1 MIIQKYISDKIVP
14 VYRKLEAKL
23 NLEKNSSTSLPF
35 MVVASPSTANTL
47 VAPSSSNKNIDSTV
61 KKAPKPSNMKK
72 FYMQASK
79 SNVSYNIK
87 DVLQVKEVFPSL
99 LADKVGKMLKVK
111 NSREDSKKPRINMI
125 TRVPSRKEVI
135 IPMIKQITELIV
147 NSAHIHIINI
157 NKYLKNSKSDI
168 VADFIQI
175 TNNGIIITT
184 NKPVNDLD
192 LSTIEKFLKNIN
204 NINSDSIK
212 NLYLS
217 KSKLYMKIV
226 ELLYKIKQGVI
237 TSDYI
242 EGILKEMHLF
252 KDIVLA
258 LKLYVIKTSPKLDIA
273 KLDIV
278 VV

>member
-1 MIIQKYISDKIVP
+1 MP

-61 KKAPKPSNMKK
+61 KKAPKPLNMKK
-72 FYMQASK
+72 SYMQASK

-87 DVLQVKEVFPSL
+87 DVLQVKEVFSSL

-192 LSTIEKFLKNIN
+192 LSIIEKFLKNIN

-212 NLYLS
+212 NLCLS
-217 KSKLYMKIV
+217 KSKLYMKII

-237 TSDYI
+237 TSNYI
-242 EGILKEMHLF
+242 EGILKEMYLF

-258 LKLYVIKTSPKLDIA
+258 LKLYVIKTSPKLDI
-273 KLDIV
+273 V

>member
-1 MIIQKYISDKIVP
+1 MPI
-14 VYRKLEAKL
+14 YRKLEAKL
-23 NLEKNSSTSLPF
+23 NLEKNSSTSPPF
-35 MVVASPSTANTL
+35 MVVASPPTANTL
-47 VAPSSSNKNIDSTV
+47 VAPSSNKNIDSTV

-72 FYMQASK
+72 SYMQASK

-111 NSREDSKKPRINMI
+111 NSKEDSKKPRINII

-192 LSTIEKFLKNIN
+192 LSIIEKFLKNIN

-226 ELLYKIKQGVI
+226 ELLYKIKQEVI
-237 TSDYI
+237 TFDYI

-258 LKLYVIKTSPKLDIA
+258 LKLYVIKTSPKLDI
-273 KLDIV
+273 V